1 MIIYPESQNYYPEVF
16 HRYKELSD
24 EFSLEDYQKGD
35 YEIILIYKQAGLA
48 GFPEKDK
55 IKYPNTDIR
64 LMSMADFY
72 KIYGDRFLIPVTDEK
87 IDNILNLLSAGV
99 SSPTSRTI
107 VRQLSYTY
115 DLLSNEKFRTF
126 MFNVQL
132 TWPNSELNKQLF
144 QFRDLLTELIK
155 FNYYDNRSS

>member
-1 MIIYPESQNYYPEVF
+1 MIIYPESQNYYPEVL

-24 EFSLEDYQKGD
+24 EFSLEDYEKGD
-35 YEIILIYKQAGLA
+35 YEVILIYRQVGLA
-48 GFPEKDK
+48 GFHEKDK
-55 IKYPNTDIR
+55 IKYPDTDIR
-64 LMSMADFY
+64 LMSIAEFY
-72 KIYGDRFLIPVTDEK
+72 KIYSDRFLIPVTDEK
-87 IDNILNLLSAGV
+87 IDSILNLLSTAV

-115 DLLSNEKFRTF
+115 DLLGNEKFRTF

-132 TWPNSELNKQLF
+132 TWPNSELNRQLF
-144 QFRDLLTELIK
+144 QFLELLTELTK